1 MLKKLL
7 ALVPLFVLGVVN
19 SNFVLAASDGAALV
33 GRSTPWQWWLQ
44 DPKTPTAEAV
54 YDLNLMLFYVEVAIV
69 LFVLAL
75 LIYILIKFNAKANPV
90 PSKTTHNTLL
100 EVIWTGV
107 PILILILI
115 SVPSL
120 KALYLAD
127 STPDAEMTL
136 KITGNQWYWS
146 YEYPDQGGFEF
157 DSNFVA
163 DEDLKPGQPRMLTT
177 DNAVVLPVGTKIR
190 LLMTSKDVIHNWAI
204 PAFAVK
210 LDTVPGRTNET
221 WIEIKEAGDYYG
233 MCSELCGI
241 NHAYMPIN
249 VKAVSKAEFAA
260 WVVKA
265 KVEFAAAPSDKSTA
279 MNVAQLTQATQ

>member
-7 ALVPLFVLGVVN
+7 AHVPLFVLGMIA
-19 SNFVLAASDGAALV
+19 SGQALAGSDGEALF
-33 GRSTPWQWWLQ
+33 GRSRPWQMWLQ
-44 DPKTPTAEAV
+44 DPKTPSAEAV
-54 YDLNLMLFYVEVAIV
+54 YDLNLLLLYVEVGIV

-75 LIYILIKFNAKANPV
+75 LVYIMFRFNAKANPV

-100 EVIWTGV
+100 EVVWTAV
-107 PILILILI
+107 PILILVLI

-120 KALYLAD
+120 KALYFAD
-127 STPDAEMTL
+127 SAPDTEMTL

-146 YEYPDQGGFEF
+146 YEYPDQDGIAF
-157 DSNFVA
+157 DSNIVES
-163 DEDLKPGQPRMLTT
+163 EDLKPGQPRMLSV
-177 DNAVVLPVGTKIR
+177 DNVVVLPVGTKIR
-190 LLMTSKDVIHNWAI
+190 LLMTSNDVIHNWAI

-241 NHAYMPIN
+241 NHAFMPIN
-249 VKAVSKAEFAA
+249 VKAVSKEEFAA

-265 KVEFAAAPSDKSTA
+265 KVEFAGNSPETSIPGK
-279 MNVAQLTQATQ
+279 VAQLNQVAQ